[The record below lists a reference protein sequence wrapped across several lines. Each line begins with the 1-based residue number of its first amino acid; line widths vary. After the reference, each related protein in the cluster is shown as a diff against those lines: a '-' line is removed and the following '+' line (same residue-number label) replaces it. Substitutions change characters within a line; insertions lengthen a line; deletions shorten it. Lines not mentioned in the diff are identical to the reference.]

1 MWSFFLAAR
10 GVRREGSQVLYP
22 TPNPAPNPHPGP
34 NQVLYQETA
43 ARIVDSVLEGYPY
56 PYP

>member
-1 MWSFFLAAR
+1 MWPFFLAAR

-56 PYP
+56 P